1 MHSTESPQTT
11 APALTP
17 IAQRQP
23 HILVVDDEDM
33 VRYVIKAVL
42 CSRGYVIREAIDG
55 EDAVAQYLAASPP
68 IDLVLLDVNM
78 PRLDGYEAITRIRK
92 VNPRAKAVFL
102 SGGARDS
109 EEREIREL
117 PWVAF
122 LYKPFENQELLQ
134 TVAAMLQNPA
144 C

>member
-1 MHSTESPQTT
+1 MHSTESPPTT
-11 APALTP
+11 APN
-17 IAQRQP
+17 IAPAARSQP

-42 CSRGYVIREAIDG
+42 CNRGYVIREAIDG
-55 EDAVAQYLAASPP
+55 EDAVEKYLSASPP

-78 PRLDGYEAITRIRK
+78 PRVDGYEAIIRIRK

-102 SGGARDS
+102 SGGARES
-109 EEREIREL
+109 EEREIRDL

-122 LYKPFENQELLQ
+122 LYKPFDNQELLQ
-134 TVAAMLQNPA
+134 TVAGMLENSD